1 MVDAHDSKSCI
12 ARCESSSLSLGTI
25 KMKNDKKEIIVVIGP
40 TASGKSDFTVNLALK
55 ENGEIISAD
64 SRQVFKGLDIG
75 TGKITK
81 EEMKGIKHHMLDV
94 YDFNEEVSV
103 VRFVREASTIIEDIF
118 FRGKIP
124 IICGGTGQ
132 YINALIF
139 DESFPPV
146 KPNKNLREELE
157 KLNEEELVAR
167 LLALYPKRLSNIDTK
182 NRRRLIRAIEIAE
195 TLGYVPEQEELK
207 LKYKTKIYLMEKTRE
222 ELRER
227 IKIRLDKRLEQ
238 GMLDEGKKVFEM
250 NLNDIE
256 INRLG
261 IEYVAMNKYFKNEI
275 TLPEMKQE
283 IITKS
288 CQYAK
293 RQQTWNKK
301 FYRDVE
307 FIK

>member
-1 MVDAHDSKSCI
+1 
-12 ARCESSSLSLGTI
+12 
-25 KMKNDKKEIIVVIGP
+25 MKNEDKRIIVVVGP
-40 TASGKSDFTVNLALK
+40 TASGKSDLAVELALR

-81 EEMKGIKHHMLDV
+81 EEMKGVKHHMLDV
-94 YDFNEEVSV
+94 YDLKEDVSV
-103 VRFVREASTIIEDIF
+103 VRFVRDVSPIIEDIF
-118 FRGKIP
+118 SRGKTP

-139 DESFPPV
+139 DESFPEV
-146 KPNKNLREELE
+146 KPNKILREELE

-167 LLALYPKRLSNIDTK
+167 LSSRDPKRLANIDTK

-195 TLGYVPEQEELK
+195 TLGYVPEQEEMK
-207 LKYKTKIYLMEKTRE
+207 LKYKTKIYLMDKTRQ
-222 ELRER
+222 ELKER
-227 IKIRLDKRLEQ
+227 IKMRLDKRLET

-250 NLNDIE
+250 NLNDVE
-256 INRLG
+256 MNRLG
-261 IEYVAMNKYFKNEI
+261 IEYVAMNKYFRNGI
-275 TLPEMKQE
+275 TLEEMKQE

-301 FYRDVE
+301 FYKDAE
-307 FIK
+307 LIK